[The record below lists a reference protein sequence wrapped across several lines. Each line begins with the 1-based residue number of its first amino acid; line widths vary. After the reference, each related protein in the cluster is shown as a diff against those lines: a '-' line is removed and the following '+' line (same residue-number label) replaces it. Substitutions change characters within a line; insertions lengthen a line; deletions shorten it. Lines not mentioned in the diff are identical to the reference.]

1 MWFSDNSLFVIGC
14 ASSVIILSLH
24 TKPRTSVCY
33 TCVINS
39 AQAKTISPLLDLEA
53 RPRRSRAAGPP
64 PTTSPHASTMGE
76 RKVLNKYFPPD
87 FDPSKIPRT
96 KKADINPNFVVR
108 MMLPMTVRC
117 NTCGEYMYKGK
128 KFNSRKE
135 NVDGADGEYLG
146 IQIFRFYFKCSSCS
160 AEFTIKTDPQ
170 AAHPLSRPPAHPLAR
185 PPIHSPITPPPT
197 RPST

>member
-1 MWFSDNSLFVIGC
+1 MLVPLPRFFHYH
-14 ASSVIILSLH
+14 ASSNNTVTYSF
-24 TKPRTSVCY
+24 S
-33 TCVINS
+33 
-39 AQAKTISPLLDLEA
+39 
-53 RPRRSRAAGPP
+53 PP
-64 PTTSPHASTMGE
+64 PIRTFLPNQETGFPREPRSKRLTASYIDNFAPSLQQPDPAAAATNLTPRSTMGE

-135 NVDGADGEYLG
+135 NVDGVDGEYLG

-170 AAHPLSRPPAHPLAR
+170 AG
-185 PPIHSPITPPPT
+185 SPT
-197 RPST
+197 